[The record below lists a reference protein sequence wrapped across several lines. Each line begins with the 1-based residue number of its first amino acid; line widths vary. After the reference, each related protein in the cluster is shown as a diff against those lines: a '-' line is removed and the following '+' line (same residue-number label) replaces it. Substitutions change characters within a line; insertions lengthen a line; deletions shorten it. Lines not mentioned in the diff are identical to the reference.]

1 MNPLMRAVNFFFL
14 KVILVSII
22 VGVCIPCAS
31 KAQQFGFNGSRTKSA
46 VNFTLVRNLIIIP
59 LYINNKGP
67 YNFILDTGVG
77 PLVIT
82 DTTIIKELNLK
93 DLRPIK
99 ISGLGKGMEID
110 AFLTN
115 QISAKVGKAN
125 INHIPTAILK
135 SDILGLSNYMGTRIY
150 GLLGYYFF
158 NSFTVEINYSSK
170 RVLFNLPGTKKKI
183 KGDIVPLQIINNK
196 PYINVELD
204 IKELGTINAKVVVDN
219 GASHAISLET
229 LNEKPFPV
237 PPNSIPANLGIGLSG
252 PISGSVGRVS
262 KMRIGNF
269 ELNDVIS
276 SYPIY
281 DDAAAKTLIL
291 SRNGNLGAEIL
302 SRFNVTFDY
311 TNEIMYLK
319 QNQYFNRPFEHDM
332 SGMEVY
338 VEEIPNKR
346 FFISR
351 IEPNSPAEL
360 AGIREGDEIVSLNF
374 ADTKAL
380 NLNEITKTLRSGDG
394 RSVFLF
400 INRNGETII
409 KLIKLK
415 KRI

>member
-1 MNPLMRAVNFFFL
+1 MNSLMRAVNFFFL
-14 KVILVSII
+14 KVILISII
-22 VGVCIPCAS
+22 IGICSAYAL
-31 KAQQFGFNGSRTKSA
+31 KAQQFSFHGSRTKGA
-46 VNFTLVRNLIIIP
+46 VNFTLIRNLIIIP

-82 DTTIIKELNLK
+82 DTTIVKDLNLK

-99 ISGLGKGMEID
+99 ITGLGKGIEID
-110 AFLTN
+110 AFLSN
-115 QISAKVGKAN
+115 ELSAKVGKAS
-125 INHIPTAILK
+125 IDYIPTAILK
-135 SDILGLSNYMGTRIY
+135 TDILGLSNFMGIRIY

-170 RVLFNLPGTKKKI
+170 RVIFSLPGTKKKI

-204 IKELGTINAKVVVDN
+204 TKELGIINAKVVVDN

-237 PPNSIPANLGIGLSG
+237 PANSIPANLGIGLSG
-252 PISGSVGRVS
+252 PISGNVGRVP
-262 KMRIGNF
+262 KIRIGNF
-269 ELNDVIS
+269 VLKDVIS

-281 DDAAAKTLIL
+281 DDVAAKTFIL
-291 SRNGNLGAEIL
+291 NRNGNLGADIL

-311 TNEIMYLK
+311 ANEIMYLK
-319 QNQYFNRPFEHDM
+319 QNQSFKRPFEHDM
-332 SGMEVY
+332 SGIEVY
-338 VEEIPNKR
+338 VEEDPNKR
-346 FFISR
+346 YFISR
-351 IEPNSPAEL
+351 IEPNSPAQL
-360 AGIREGDEIVSLNF
+360 AGIHEGDEIISINF
-374 ADTKAL
+374 SSAKTL
-380 NLNEITKTLRSGDG
+380 NLNDITKTLRSGDG
-394 RSVFLF
+394 RGIFLS
-400 INRNGETII
+400 INRNGELLI

>member
-1 MNPLMRAVNFFFL
+1 MNSLMRTVNFFFL
-14 KVILVSII
+14 KVILISII
-22 VGVCIPCAS
+22 IGICCAYAL
-31 KAQQFGFNGSRTKSA
+31 KAQQFSFHGSRTKSA
-46 VNFTLVRNLIIIP
+46 VNFTLIRNLIIIP

-82 DTTIIKELNLK
+82 DTTIVKDLNLK

-99 ISGLGKGMEID
+99 ITGLGKGIEID

-115 QISAKVGKAN
+115 ELSAKVGKAS
-125 INHIPTAILK
+125 IDYIPAAILK
-135 SDILGLSNYMGTRIY
+135 TDILGLSNFMGIRIY

-170 RVLFNLPGTKKKI
+170 RVIFSLPGTKKKI

-204 IKELGTINAKVVVDN
+204 TKELGIINAKVVVDN

-237 PPNSIPANLGIGLSG
+237 PANSIPANLGIGLSG
-252 PISGSVGRVS
+252 PISGNVGRVP
-262 KMRIGNF
+262 KIRIGNF
-269 ELNDVIS
+269 VLKDVIS

-281 DDAAAKTLIL
+281 DDVAAKTFIL
-291 SRNGNLGAEIL
+291 NRNGNLGADIL

-311 TNEIMYLK
+311 ANEIMYLK
-319 QNQYFNRPFEHDM
+319 QNQSFKRPFEHDM
-332 SGMEVY
+332 SGIEVY
-338 VEEIPNKR
+338 VEEDPNKR
-346 FFISR
+346 YFISR
-351 IEPNSPAEL
+351 IEPNSPAQL
-360 AGIREGDEIVSLNF
+360 AGIHEGDEIISINF
-374 ADTKAL
+374 SSAKTL
-380 NLNEITKTLRSGDG
+380 NLNDITKTLRSGDG
-394 RSVFLF
+394 RGIFLS
-400 INRNGETII
+400 INRNGELLI

>member
-14 KVILVSII
+14 KVILISII
-22 VGVCIPCAS
+22 IGICTACAS
-31 KAQQFGFNGSRTKSA
+31 KAQQFSFNGSRTKNA
-46 VNFTLVRNLIIIP
+46 VNFALVRNLIIIP

-82 DTTIIKELNLK
+82 DTTIVKELNLK

-110 AFLTN
+110 AFLSN
-115 QISAKVGKAN
+115 QISAQIGKAT
-125 INHIPTAILK
+125 IDYIPTAILK
-135 SDILGLSNYMGTRIY
+135 TDILGLSNFMGTRIY

-170 RVLFNLPGTKKKI
+170 RVIFNLPGTKKKI
-183 KGDIVPLQIINNK
+183 KGEIIPLQIINNK

-204 IKELGTINAKVVVDN
+204 IKELGPINAKVVVDN

-252 PISGSVGRVS
+252 PISGNVGRVP

-269 ELNDVIS
+269 ELNNVIS

-302 SRFNVTFDY
+302 SRFNITFDY
-311 TNEIMYLK
+311 FNEIMYLK
-319 QNQYFNRPFEHDM
+319 KNQFFNRPFEHDM
-332 SGMEVY
+332 SGIEVY
-338 VEEIPNKR
+338 VEEDPEKR
-346 FFISR
+346 YFISR
-351 IEPNSPAEL
+351 IEPNSPAQL
-360 AGIREGDEIVSLNF
+360 ADIHEGDEIISINF
-374 ADTKAL
+374 TTAKTL
-380 NLNEITKTLRSGDG
+380 NLNDITKTLRSVDG
-394 RSVFLF
+394 RGIFLT
-400 INRNGETII
+400 INRNGELLI

>member
-22 VGVCIPCAS
+22 VGVCTPRAS
-31 KAQQFGFNGSRTKSA
+31 KAQQFGFNGSRTKSS

-170 RVLFNLPGTKKKI
+170 RILFNLPGTKKKI
-183 KGDIVPLQIINNK
+183 KGDIIPLQIINNK

-338 VEEIPNKR
+338 VEETPNKR
-346 FFISR
+346 YFISR